1 MPRRGAMRV
10 LLIEDDPK
18 TAKLLAKGLHEEGF
32 VVDLATTDEAE
43 DEQAFV
49 NDYDMILLDWLVSG
63 NDGIAVCRV
72 LRARDRAMPILM
84 ISARQSVADRVS
96 GLKTGADD
104 YLTKPFE
111 FVELVARMR
120 ALLRRSRVTTPPVL
134 RVSDVTLDPANRCV
148 TRSGVRVDLTS
159 KEYTILELLMQN
171 AGEAVSRTRLVESVW
186 HETSEVFNNLVDV
199 HVCNLRKKLECEPGS
214 SLIQTV
220 RGYGFRLGPPRPA
233 QP

>member
-1 MPRRGAMRV
+1 MRV

-18 TAKLLAKGLHEEGF
+18 AAKLLAKGLHEEGF

-49 NDYDMILLDWLVSG
+49 NDYDMILLDWLVPG
-63 NDGIAVCRV
+63 KDGIAVCRS

-84 ISARQSVADRVS
+84 ISARQSVADRVN
-96 GLKTGADD
+96 GLRTGADD
-104 YLTKPFE
+104 YLTKPFDLA
-111 FVELVARMR
+111 ELVARMR
-120 ALLRRSRVTTPPVL
+120 ALLRRSRVHTPPVL
-134 RVSDVTLDPANRCV
+134 RAADVTLDPANRCV
-148 TRSGVRVDLTS
+148 TRGGVRIDLTS

-233 QP
+233 RH